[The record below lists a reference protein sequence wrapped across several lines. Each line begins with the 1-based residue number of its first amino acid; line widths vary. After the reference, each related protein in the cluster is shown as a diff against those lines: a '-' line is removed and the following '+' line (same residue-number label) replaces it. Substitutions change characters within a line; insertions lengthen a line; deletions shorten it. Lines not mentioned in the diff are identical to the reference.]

1 MGYEHVSN
9 RPVCHLFWSDRSPDE
24 RTILLRI
31 EGHVRLSPLVHRSFT
46 RRQRRNRAWIGRYH
60 PLRVAA
66 PRAKECAFG
75 SIPSPIAGCPISR
88 SFFARCGMPRAFPR
102 AG

>member
-31 EGHVRLSPLVHRSFT
+31 EGHFRLSPLVPCHRSFT
-46 RRQRRNRAWIGRYH
+46 ARLLA
-60 PLRVAA
+60 V
-66 PRAKECAFG
+66 KEETERG
-75 SIPSPIAGCPISR
+75 SAVIIP
-88 SFFARCGMPRAFPR
+88 
-102 AG
+102 